1 MLSLFDHN
9 FEETIDTNIDTVV
22 TKMTK
27 HSHKIIAAGADGASV
42 IIGQKNRL
50 PIK

>member
-9 FEETIDTNIDTVV
+9 FDTYIDTMV

-42 IIGQKNRL
+42 IIGQKNRR